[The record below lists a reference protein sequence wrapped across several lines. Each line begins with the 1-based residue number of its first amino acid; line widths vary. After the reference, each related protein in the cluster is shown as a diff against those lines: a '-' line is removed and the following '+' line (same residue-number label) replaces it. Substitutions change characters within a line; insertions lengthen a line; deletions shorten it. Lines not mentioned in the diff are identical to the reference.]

1 MIVTSRVT
9 HTSDWRQAQVR
20 YAEFST
26 SYIFFDIVHYKS
38 VNKQVDHII
47 GCALEIQ
54 EPSLNHKTL

>member
-1 MIVTSRVT
+1 MIVTSMVT

-26 SYIFFDIVHYKS
+26 SYIFFDIFHYKS

-47 GCALEIQ
+47 GCTLEIQ

>member
-26 SYIFFDIVHYKS
+26 SYIFFDIFHYKS

-47 GCALEIQ
+47 GCTLEI
-54 EPSLNHKTL
+54 